1 MGPTFYEL
9 LRVPATATEERI
21 KEALTQ
27 ENRLWSRRAS
37 TSPSLEKRQEAERM
51 LDQLREAQQT
61 LLNPRARAAYDVRLS
76 GTPVPA
82 PPVDET
88 PATGGDGRSCHK
100 CEHFRYGSSSIAR
113 AVFTEFPSRLQSGLL
128 QAQNQQ
134 INEER
139 QYAGQ
144 FTIMREGNIKDD
156 RKEYTRRPRGKEFG
170 YCGLD
175 EFKNMYYCTEVK
187 NRDFSCKDFKKYE
200 PEAAAGAGPQSCK
213 TCKHNLRPS
222 DQVLQTLLDVVIR
235 EAKGA
240 ELRNEI
246 IQALNFEALNEYQD
260 CVDGAGMVSSR
271 PGLLPLCEAWSSP
284 DTDSGGSRYVVGPIV
299 NAAERCARWER
310 GSNRRYSEINND
322 LSMLS
327 ARHNEVFQQYAEN
340 FKMGGLDA
348 MQRTAELSSYVGHAK
363 ADLIEFCLLSL
374 GVGPA
379 EAESMAARY
388 TQIWEV
394 NVLQPGDQWV
404 STKDVWLRTRD
415 AISAPPPSPRS
426 GDIQRKAPAPS
437 AAEGKTR
444 GQELR
449 QLIPGRW
456 QIDAAGVLGLDV
468 KRMIATFREDGT
480 VRLDGDVRVFN
491 WRVIDSGKIE
501 LWVSSRVG
509 ISFKFSEIQ
518 AGRLVGTA
526 WKFRSI
532 LTGKAVGTGLPGKT
546 VWTLL

>member
-9 LRVPATATEERI
+9 LGVPATATEERI

-51 LDQLREAQQT
+51 LDQLREAQKT

-88 PATGGDGRSCHK
+88 PATGGDERSCQK

-128 QAQNQQ
+128 QAQNQK

-156 RKEYTRRPRGKEFG
+156 NEEYIRRPRGKEFG

-175 EFKNMYYCTEVK
+175 EFKNMYYCAEVK
-187 NRDFSCKDFKKYE
+187 NRDFSCEDFKKYE
-200 PEAAAGAGPQSCK
+200 PEAAAGTGPQSCK

-299 NAAERCARWER
+299 NAAERCAKWEK
-310 GSNRRYSEINND
+310 GSNRRYSEINNELNVLMAGYD
-322 LSMLS
+322 
-327 ARHNEVFQQYAEN
+327 EVFHQYAEN
-340 FKMGGLDA
+340 FKMGALDA
-348 MQRTAELSSYVGHAK
+348 MQRTGDLSSYVGHAK

-374 GVGPA
+374 GADSA
-379 EAESMAARY
+379 EAESIAARY
-388 TQIWEV
+388 AQIWEV
-394 NVLQPGDQWV
+394 NSLQPGAQWV
-404 STKDVWLRTRD
+404 SQKDTRLRKSD
-415 AISAPPPSPRS
+415 AISAPPLLPKS
-426 GDIQRKAPAPS
+426 GDVEGQPQRPSLRKAKHADRRFCNSCPDIGKS
-437 AAEGKTR
+437 RIVFWAA
-444 GQELR
+444 
-449 QLIPGRW
+449 
-456 QIDAAGVLGLDV
+456 
-468 KRMIATFREDGT
+468 
-480 VRLDGDVRVFN
+480 
-491 WRVIDSGKIE
+491 
-501 LWVSSRVG
+501 
-509 ISFKFSEIQ
+509 
-518 AGRLVGTA
+518 
-526 WKFRSI
+526 
-532 LTGKAVGTGLPGKT
+532 
-546 VWTLL
+546 

>member
-9 LRVPATATEERI
+9 LGVPATATEERI

-51 LDQLREAQQT
+51 LDQLREAQKT

-88 PATGGDGRSCHK
+88 PATGGDERSCQK

-128 QAQNQQ
+128 QAQNQK

-156 RKEYTRRPRGKEFG
+156 NEEYIRRPRGKEFG

-175 EFKNMYYCTEVK
+175 EFKNMYYCAEVK
-187 NRDFSCKDFKKYE
+187 NRDFSCEDFKKYE
-200 PEAAAGAGPQSCK
+200 PEAAAGTGPQSCK

-299 NAAERCARWER
+299 NAAERCAKWEK
-310 GSNRRYSEINND
+310 GSNRRYSEINNELNVLMAGYD
-322 LSMLS
+322 
-327 ARHNEVFQQYAEN
+327 EVFHQYAEN
-340 FKMGGLDA
+340 FKMGALDA
-348 MQRTAELSSYVGHAK
+348 MQRTGDLSSYVGHAK

-374 GVGPA
+374 GADSA
-379 EAESMAARY
+379 EAESIAARY
-388 TQIWEV
+388 AQIWEV
-394 NVLQPGDQWV
+394 NSLQPGAQWV
-404 STKDVWLRTRD
+404 SQKDTRLRKSD
-415 AISAPPPSPRS
+415 AISAPPLLPKS
-426 GDIQRKAPAPS
+426 GDVEGAAPAPF

-444 GQELR
+444 R
-449 QLIPGRW
+449 QTLLQLLPGYW
-456 QIDAAGVLGLDV
+456 QIEDSFLGGLKKTSERVLFAA
-468 KRMIATFREDGT
+468 DGT
-480 VRLDGDVRVFN
+480 LQHLASGHVAN
-491 WRVIDSGKIE
+491 WSVTGSGKIKI
-501 LWVSSRVG
+501 WTTGQRAV
-509 ISFKFSEIQ
+509 FNDFSEIRP
-518 AGRLVGTA
+518 GRLVGTV
-526 WKFRSI
+526 RDSGSI
-532 LTGKAVGTGLPGKT
+532 VRGRT
-546 VWTLL
+546 VWVRL